1 MLDLPAWDDRS
12 HSSIRGRTEA
22 TGRETPALL
31 AGSNTHDAPV
41 LEGHLHVNEAN
52 GRGRSANDWWPD
64 ATGESEEDGFVGD
77 PDEADAG
84 FCDGQGDHSRPD
96 EANIESFHF
105 L

>member
-1 MLDLPAWDDRS
+1 M
-12 HSSIRGRTEA
+12 
-22 TGRETPALL
+22 ETPAPL
-31 AGSNTHDAPV
+31 AGSNIHGALV
-41 LEGHLHVNEAN
+41 LEGHPHVDEAN

-77 PDEADAG
+77 PGEADAG